1 MSKPETKP
9 NKSEKVMTTTAQ
21 CQVSGFLHSDF
32 GFVWDFEIR
41 ISHFRGRR
49 SALTLIELL
58 VVIAIIAVLAGLLL
72 PAVQK
77 AREAAARKQCSNN
90 LKQLALAAQNHDDA
104 KRKFPN
110 GVHPVEAIGGR
121 YANGTC
127 WEVELLPYFEQENL
141 KNRWDY
147 NDFRNNVAGG
157 MNATTAQV
165 LQVLLCPSD
174 TLPDLVYFVVGSP
187 QYVWARGFYGMS
199 SYGGNAG
206 KWSGWGNRATLDG
219 IFFQDSSIRMA
230 DVTDGTSS
238 TFLFGERS
246 HLDPEFDR
254 LAFAYDPSFYPLS
267 KTGKWA
273 AVYATSGGSILERL
287 LSTPVP
293 INYRVPAGI
302 SQEEF
307 LASTGAENKRLRA
320 FGSGHQG
327 GANFAFV
334 DGSVRFLSDQTD
346 LATLQALSTRAGGEV
361 ISGNDY

>member
-1 MSKPETKP
+1 MPSFNLP
-9 NKSEKVMTTTAQ
+9 VRR
-21 CQVSGFLHSDF
+21 
-32 GFVWDFEIR
+32 WR
-41 ISHFRGRR
+41 RG
-49 SALTLIELL
+49 AFTLIEVL
-58 VVIAIIAVLAGLLL
+58 VVIAIIAVLIGLLV

-77 AREAAARKQCSNN
+77 VREAANRTQCSNN
-90 LKQLALAAQNHDDA
+90 LKQLALAAQNHHDA

-127 WEVELLPYFEQENL
+127 WEVELLPYFEQDNL

-147 NDFRNNVAGG
+147 TDFRNNVAEG

-174 TLPDLVYFVVGSP
+174 LLPERVHFVDVTPQFP
-187 QYVWARGFYGMS
+187 QYAYASGFYGMS

-206 KWSGWGNRATLDG
+206 KWSGNGPLATRDG
-219 IFFQDSSIRMA
+219 IFFQDSSIRIR

-254 LAFAYDPSFYPLS
+254 LALAFDPVFYPLG
-267 KTGKWA
+267 KEGKWA
-273 AVYATSGGSILERL
+273 AVYATSGGSIVERL

-302 SQEEF
+302 SAEEF

-320 FGSGHQG
+320 FGSGHPG

-334 DGSVRFLSDQTD
+334 DGSVRFLSDQTE